1 MPYDWK
7 LHIDLLVKMFPTISY
22 GSVQVIVAILWV
34 ILKAFSCRDWSRNC
48 WWIKGRGHKNI
59 VKFTF
64 RRYFLLQFIQ
74 RSEIVLAVAKCQ
86 KENFNYLIIESL
98 VIKCWIAFIIFVAN
112 NKKYFVSYF
121 DEVSFAD
128 VIWHKCQN
136 QERAMKRYN
145 ILPT

>member
-1 MPYDWK
+1 MISCD
-7 LHIDLLVKMFPTISY
+7 IQMFSSISL
-22 GSVQVIVAILWV
+22 GGVQAIVAILWV

-74 RSEIVLAVAKCQ
+74 RSQIVLAVAKYQ
-86 KENFNYLIIESL
+86 KVNFNYLIIESL
-98 VIKCWIAFIIFVAN
+98 VIKCWIAFIIFATN
-112 NKKYFVSYF
+112 NKKYFESYF

-128 VIWHKCQN
+128 VIWHQCQK
-136 QERAMKRYN
+136 QVRAVCRDIIFYQ
-145 ILPT
+145 PSY